1 MLVPSRQLILLTALV
16 VLPAATVAGI
26 VPEAAG
32 LAMAFIALF
41 TLVAIGDALR
51 SAGLLR
57 DLEFAIPDVVRLTQD
72 REGVVPM
79 QVRSTTPRAL
89 NLRAAIALPAS
100 FTARDWIQ
108 RNVVPASG
116 EPVNLGWSVRSPDRG
131 RHPLPLVR
139 VETSSLHGL
148 WAVRRT
154 LHPAT
159 AVLVYPDLL
168 RDRRTVAAVFLNRS
182 GLGIHAR
189 RQVGQGREFEKLRDY
204 SHGDPVGD
212 IHWKATAKR
221 GRPVSKVFQIE
232 RTQEVYVILDSSR
245 LTGRSDGHESDFERS
260 LRAGLLLA
268 AAAERQGDLFG
279 IAAFD
284 SKVRQFVRSGRGRP
298 HFTACREAIFA
309 LQPRSVTPDF
319 AEVCT
324 TLRLRLRRRALLVF
338 LTALDDPVLA
348 EDFTRAVRLLSGQH
362 LVVAIQPRP
371 SGARPLFSGPEVAT
385 TDDIYSAL
393 GAHVRWQKLR
403 LLEEVLGASNV
414 RFVLAESESLAPVVL
429 RQYLDLKQRQLL

>member
-16 VLPAATVAGI
+16 VLPAATVAGVI
-26 VPEAAG
+26 PEAAG
-32 LAMAFIALF
+32 LAMAVIALF
-41 TLVAIGDALR
+41 ALVAVGDALR
-51 SAGLLR
+51 STELLR
-57 DLEFAIPDVVRLTQD
+57 DLEFSIPEVVRLTQD
-72 REGVVPM
+72 REGLVPV
-79 QVRSTTPRAL
+79 QIRCTTPRAL
-89 NLRAAIALPAS
+89 QLRATIALPES
-100 FTARDWIQ
+100 FTAHDWI
-108 RNVVPASG
+108 RSALVPASG
-116 EPVNLGWSVRSPDRG
+116 DPVDLNWSVQSPDRG
-131 RHPLPLVR
+131 RHPLSLVR
-139 VETSSLHGL
+139 VETSSPHGL

-154 LHPAT
+154 LHPSAT
-159 AVLVYPDLL
+159 VLVYPDLL

-182 GLGIHAR
+182 GVGIHAR

-232 RTQEVYVILDSSR
+232 RTQEVYVILDASR
-245 LTGRSDGHESDFERS
+245 LTGRTDGRETDFERS

-279 IAAFD
+279 VVAFD

-298 HFTACREAIFA
+298 HFTACRESIFA

-362 LVVAIQPRP
+362 LVVAVQPRP
-371 SGARPLFSGPEVAT
+371 AGARPLFSGSEVAT
-385 TDDIYSAL
+385 TDDVYAAL

-403 LLEEVLGASNV
+403 LLEEVLRTANV
-414 RFVLAESESLAPVVL
+414 RFTLAESESLAPTVL

>member
-16 VLPAATVAGI
+16 VLPAATVAGV

-32 LAMAFIALF
+32 LALAVIALF
-41 TLVAIGDALR
+41 ALVATGDALR
-51 SAGLLR
+51 SIGILH
-57 DLEFAIPDVVRLTQD
+57 DLEFSIPDVVRLTQD
-72 REGVVPM
+72 REGVLPI
-79 QVRSTTPRAL
+79 QIRSTTPRAL
-89 NLRAAIALPAS
+89 PLRAAIALPDS
-100 FTARDWIQ
+100 FSAQDWI
-108 RNVVPASG
+108 RSAVVPASG
-116 EPVNLGWSVRSPDRG
+116 EPVILDWSVRSPERG
-131 RHPLPLVR
+131 RHPLALVR
-139 VETSSLHGL
+139 VETPSPHGL

-154 LHPAT
+154 VRPST
-159 AVLVYPDLL
+159 KVLVYPDLL

-182 GLGIHAR
+182 GVGIHAR

-232 RTQEVYVILDSSR
+232 RTQEVYVVLDTSR
-245 LTGRSDGHESDFERS
+245 LTGRSHGRETDFERS

-279 IAAFD
+279 VVAFD
-284 SKVRQFVRSGRGRP
+284 SKVRHFVRTGRGRP
-298 HFTACREAIFA
+298 HFTACREALFA

-362 LVVAIQPRP
+362 LVVALQPRP
-371 SGARPLFSGPEVAT
+371 AGARPLFSGPAVAT
-385 TDDIYSAL
+385 TDDLYSAL
-393 GAHVRWQKLR
+393 GSHVRWQKLR
-403 LLEEVLGASNV
+403 LLEEVLRASNV
-414 RFVLAESESLAPVVL
+414 RFTLPDSESLAPAVL